1 MSPYHCPGCGRLVA
15 DCLCETPHPRSR
27 RALQQRLSTRQGDA
41 APVYMDLIRIEGVE
55 FERTEVG
62 SLKIHAPGAKP
73 KYASAAKA
81 RDLLTFLLQNF
92 SATGDA

>member
-1 MSPYHCPGCGRLVA
+1 
-15 DCLCETPHPRSR
+15 
-27 RALQQRLSTRQGDA
+27 
-41 APVYMDLIRIEGVE
+41 MDLIRIEGVE